1 HPPIKPPQPIKVVNE
16 LMGQNVP
23 LSDRCCGESGMFAVS
38 RPDIATQVRFRKQE
52 EIEKGKAKLPQGEP
66 VKILTSCPACLQGL
80 SRYTDDANIKA
91 DYVVIEMA
99 KHILGENWQDEFVQK
114 ASNGGIERVLL

>member
-1 HPPIKPPQPIKVVNE
+1 
-16 LMGQNVP
+16 
-23 LSDRCCGESGMFAVS
+23 
-38 RPDIATQVRFRKQE
+38 
-52 EIEKGKAKLPQGEP
+52 IEKGKAKLPQGEP